1 MYIAGAFR
9 GTVQFG
15 SIALTSSASN
25 DIEGFLAKWNSATGF
40 AWAQRFGG
48 GGSFSVRGLA
58 VGVNAV
64 YLVGSFRGTTSFGN
78 ISLTSTGGNDGFVA
92 KLTDAGTDAS
102 FDWAKTAGGVAD
114 DDAQA
119 VAVNGNSVY
128 ITGDFSG
135 AQASFGTARLS
146 SAGGQDLYVAKL
158 TDTGASADFAWAQQA
173 GGSGDDYSQA
183 VAVSGANVYIAGSS
197 NSTAAAFGGVTLTTT
212 GLSDVIVAKLA
223 DAGAT
228 ASFVWAQQAG
238 GVRNDRAV
246 AVEVSGSNVYVAG
259 TFESSAS
266 FGSIALTNA
275 APAGSFA
282 TDAFVTKMTD
292 AGTSATFTWARQA
305 GGESDDFVT
314 DMVLSG
320 PSVYLVGRFNSET
333 ASFGNT
339 ALTNLGYNGVNPD
352 IFVTKLTDAGSAGTF
367 VWAQQA
373 GGAFSDIA
381 TSVAL
386 STTNLY
392 VTGAV
397 NPPARFGSQNITG
410 LSTTATVAYLASFST
425 ITGLSALS
433 PALPDGLAVFPNPSH
448 TSVTVQ
454 LPPIVGAARA
464 TLTVLDAL
472 GRAVHTQ
479 TVALPA
485 SERQLELNLAGFRA
499 GLYAVQVSAGGK
511 AATCRLVVE

>member
-1 MYIAGAFR
+1 MYITGAFR

-15 SIALTSSASN
+15 SIALTSGASN
-25 DIEGFLAKWNSATGF
+25 EIDGFVARWNSATGF

-48 GGSFSVRGLA
+48 GGSFLVRGVA

-64 YLVGSFRGTTSFGN
+64 YLVGSFRNAASFGN
-78 ISLTSTGGNDGFVA
+78 ISLTSIGGSDGFVA
-92 KLTDAGTDAS
+92 KLADGGTAAN
-102 FDWAKTAGGVAD
+102 FEWAKAVGGATD

-119 VAVNGNSVY
+119 VAVIGNSVY
-128 ITGDFSG
+128 TTGDFSG
-135 AQASFGTARLS
+135 PQANFGTARLS

-158 TDTGASADFAWAQQA
+158 TDKGASADFAWTQQA
-173 GGSGDDYSQA
+173 GGPGDDYSQA
-183 VAVSGANVYIAGSS
+183 VAVSGANVYVAGSS
-197 NSTAAAFGGVTLTTT
+197 NSATTAFGGVTLTTA
-212 GLSDVIVAKLA
+212 GLSDVVVAKLA

-246 AVEVSGSNVYVAG
+246 AVEVSGPNVYVAG
-259 TFESSAS
+259 TFESTAS

-275 APAGSFA
+275 TPAGSIA

-320 PSVYLVGRFNSET
+320 PSVYLVGRFNSDI

-339 ALTNLGYNGVNPD
+339 ALTNVGFNGVNPD

-373 GGAFSDIA
+373 GGAFADIA

-386 STTNLY
+386 STTTLY

-397 NPPARFGSQNITG
+397 NPPASFGSQSISG
-410 LSTTATVAYLASFST
+410 LSSTANVAYLASIST

-433 PALPDGLAVFPNPSH
+433 SALPDGLAVFPNPSH

-454 LPPIVGAARA
+454 LPPIAGAAKA

-485 SERQLELNLAGFRA
+485 SERRLELNLTGLRA